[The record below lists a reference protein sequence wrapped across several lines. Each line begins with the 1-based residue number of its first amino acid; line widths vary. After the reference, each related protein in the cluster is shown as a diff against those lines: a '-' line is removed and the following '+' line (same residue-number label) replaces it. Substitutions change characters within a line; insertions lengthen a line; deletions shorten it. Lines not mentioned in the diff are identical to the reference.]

1 MVFLEDV
8 ETPCVVVDHER
19 LLANIRLIQDKAD
32 ANWLKLCPHVKT
44 HKSLEIARLQMDVG
58 AKGVTASKTDEAL
71 VFMAAG
77 VPLITC
83 AYPIISR
90 TKLDRLFAG
99 AREYGPELRLI
110 ADSAVGID
118 ALAQAAARN
127 EITPEVFL
135 KIDVGLHRCGVREN
149 DPALVRLARHIVD
162 APELEFAGL
171 LSHAGQSYGAVDSEG
186 VREIAREECAIMNR
200 VRETLEKNGIEVL
213 EVSVGSTP
221 TVLAAEDFDGITE
234 IRPGNYVFMDLASL
248 RLGLIE
254 KRQVALSVL
263 SSVVSVNPDYFIIDA
278 GSKTLSSDL
287 GAHGAG
293 QGKGFGLA
301 FALQEDAEQR
311 EGMTVVKLSEE
322 HGFLERAGH
331 SLAVGDRL
339 RIIPNHA
346 CAVVNLTDSLT
357 ILGPKGPPLIWP
369 VAARGRVR

>member
-1 MVFLEDV
+1 MIFPEDI

-19 LLANIRLIQDKAD
+19 LLANISLVQDKAD

-44 HKSLEIARLQMDVG
+44 HKSLEIARLQMDAG

-77 VPLITC
+77 LAQITC

-90 TKLDRLFAG
+90 AKLDRLFAG
-99 AREYGPELRLI
+99 AKEYGPELRMI
-110 ADSAVGID
+110 ADSAIGID
-118 ALAQAAARN
+118 ALARGAARH

-149 DPALVRLARHIVD
+149 DPALVRLARHIND

-186 VREIAREECAIMNR
+186 VREIASEECRIMNR
-200 VRETLEKNGIEVL
+200 VRETLEKNGIQVP

-221 TVLAAEDFDGITE
+221 TVLAANDFDGITE
-234 IRPGNYVFMDLASL
+234 IRPGNYVFMDLAAL

-263 SSVVSVNPDYFIIDA
+263 ASVVSVNADYFIIDA

-287 GAHGAG
+287 GAHGKSQGGGYG
-293 QGKGFGLA
+293 QA
-301 FALQEDAEQR
+301 FALQEDSEQGR
-311 EGMTVVKLSEE
+311 GMTVVKLSEE
-322 HGFLERAGH
+322 HGFLDRAGH
-331 SLAVGDRL
+331 SLAVGDRV
-339 RIIPNHA
+339 RIIPNHS

-357 ILGPKGPPLIWP
+357 VLGPDGPPLTWP